1 MTRPSHHVA
10 HPRTP
15 RKGDAADC
23 HIFPLKAKLSTLPLV
38 RNVEFRGN
46 VAKLPHPVRS
56 PAAIGRGRGEWN
68 TAGFA
73 RFERVTS
80 SRGGRST
87 GLLPTGG
94 VGSVGHPDPREA
106 PSRDERWGR
115 G

>member
-1 MTRPSHHVA
+1 MTRPAHHFA
-10 HPRTP
+10 HRTPP
-15 RKGDAADC
+15 RKGYAAKD
-23 HIFPLKAKLSTLPLV
+23 HKFPLRAKADSSTHVNSGTGILI
-38 RNVEFRGN
+38 